1 MSANIL
7 VIEYEPRYLEHVQAA
22 LSDGD
27 FLLEI
32 AGNMDDAV
40 NRCAHFEPTIVIIT
54 SVLPNL
60 RVEDAITQLR
70 ARAGLRIT
78 PFLILMSGYQGDDP
92 KQDAQRYGAQD
103 VLQRPFGRDD
113 LRARVEELV
122 LSAPNPAAT
131 QAIPQEMLEALRKSA
146 GLDGDGRPVTSDD
159 LFGDILSDVEGGE
172 QQPIAVP
179 EVAASPPEAAQTPT
193 PAPPR
198 APAKG
203 ASESNRVDDAFSS
216 MLEESKPQS
225 SAEVKRAAEEAAEK
239 MLSETLAGL
248 DIQHSTSRSPRTD
261 VAETPPQS
269 PAAPQRPEPQENAPA
284 PPKQQQAPPVRA
296 ESPKPPPVVAAPPS
310 ARVKPAASEKPLD
323 SAAPASAAPP
333 ASKPARTAPGT
344 DPPPA
349 PAKTPTRAVKGTQFG
364 QYVIEEHIATG
375 GMAELYKAR
384 MVGMEGFQ
392 KTVAIKRILSNLTDS
407 EEFVRMF
414 IDEAKLAAQLNH
426 NNIIHIYDLGKV
438 DRSHYIA
445 MEFIEGHDLRSILG
459 DCRETGRR
467 MPVPL
472 ALYVTMLLASALD
485 YAHKKRDFE
494 NRDLGLVHRDVS
506 PQNVLISHDGDVK
519 LCDFGIAK
527 AASKASQTRAGALKG
542 KLQYMS
548 PEQAWGKNIDHRS
561 DIFSLGLVLYEMLTT
576 QKVFAGDSELSV
588 LEQVRDPVIAAPSS
602 HNVVIDAEIDRIV
615 FKALHADREERYQSA
630 HELHT
635 DVERVLREQN
645 ASPDRAAIAA
655 FLSELAG
662 GPPAPPIVADRGGA
676 KPPTIPPAPVHET
689 PHETPPP
696 PDPRRAEPPAMPE
709 HDDELERVLSVESDL
724 NVENDGMPTPLLDEF
739 REGTGSFTRGGNAK
753 GRLTWWL
760 LGLLAVVLG
769 VAGWWWFFG
778 RGGDGV
784 AEPSTAPTLPVA
796 PVATDT
802 PTPEPEPALMSEEEL
817 IEQARSV
824 AAAEI
829 IKQEEALRKR
839 LEEEFPTPTPIPPTP
854 TPTETA
860 TPTATATSTRV
871 PPTATPVPSSTPI
884 PPTPTPAVRE
894 GDIVSPG
901 PNVVPPYAL
910 QQDPPA
916 YPLKAQRMKQKGL
929 VEIEALVGT
938 NGIVEDTRIISV
950 DPLGFGFEEA
960 TEAAVKTWRYRPA
973 TKLGVK
979 VRMWVTIRVPFNMQ

>member
-1 MSANIL
+1 MIRRVGGDRSPPIAPDLVDFAKPSQIMRFGLLEHLRAREGGFMSANIL

-27 FLLEI
+27 FRLEI

-78 PFLILMSGYQGDDP
+78 PFLILMSGYQGDNS
-92 KQDAQRYGAQD
+92 KEDAQRYGAQD

-113 LRARVEELV
+113 LRARVEDLV
-122 LSAPNPAAT
+122 ATAPNPAAT

-172 QQPIAVP
+172 QKPISSPNATP
-179 EVAASPPEAAQTPT
+179 RPSEAAPPPAASPAA
-193 PAPPR
+193 
-198 APAKG
+198 AK
-203 ASESNRVDDAFSS
+203 AAFTSNAVDDAFSS
-216 MLEESKPQS
+216 MLESPKPKS
-225 SAEVKRAAEEAAEK
+225 SAEVKRAAEESAEK

-248 DIQHSTSRSPRTD
+248 DIRPGATPPPRAAPPKT
-261 VAETPPQS
+261 TPPQPKKS
-269 PAAPQRPEPQENAPA
+269 PEPPKPPEKAPA
-284 PPKQQQAPPVRA
+284 PPRPPQQPPARAGSPQQPPVA
-296 ESPKPPPVVAAPPS
+296 SPPPS
-310 ARVKPAASEKPLD
+310 ARVKPAASEKPP
-323 SAAPASAAPP
+323 APKEPASAAPP
-333 ASKPARTAPGT
+333 ATPPARTAP
-344 DPPPA
+344 PPA
-349 PAKTPTRAVKGTQFG
+349 QTPKAPTKAAKGTQFG

-375 GMAELYKAR
+375 GMAEVYKAR

-445 MEFIEGHDLRSILG
+445 MEFIEGRDLRSILG
-459 DCRETGRR
+459 DCHDTGRR
-467 MPVPL
+467 MPIPL
-472 ALYVTMLLASALD
+472 ALYVTALLASALD

-561 DIFSLGLVLYEMLTT
+561 DIFSLGLVLYEMLTS

-602 HNVVIDAEIDRIV
+602 HNPEIDAEIDRIV

-630 HELHT
+630 DELHS
-635 DVERVLREQN
+635 DLEGVLREQQ
-645 ASPDRAAIAA
+645 AAPDRAAIAA
-655 FLSELAG
+655 FLSELVG
-662 GPPAPPIVADRGGA
+662 GPPAQAGAADSGGA
-676 KPPTIPPAPVHET
+676 KPPAKPPAAGRAPTFEV
-689 PHETPPP
+689 TPPP
-696 PDPRRAEPPAMPE
+696 GPARGRAGRDAGARFRARAGV
-709 HDDELERVLSVESDL
+709 DYRQRLEC
-724 NVENDGMPTPLLDEF
+724 
-739 REGTGSFTRGGNAK
+739 
-753 GRLTWWL
+753 
-760 LGLLAVVLG
+760 
-769 VAGWWWFFG
+769 
-778 RGGDGV
+778 
-784 AEPSTAPTLPVA
+784 
-796 PVATDT
+796 
-802 PTPEPEPALMSEEEL
+802 
-817 IEQARSV
+817 
-824 AAAEI
+824 
-829 IKQEEALRKR
+829 RKR
-839 LEEEFPTPTPIPPTP
+839 RH
-854 TPTETA
+854 A
-860 TPTATATSTRV
+860 
-871 PPTATPVPSSTPI
+871 
-884 PPTPTPAVRE
+884 
-894 GDIVSPG
+894 D
-901 PNVVPPYAL
+901 
-910 QQDPPA
+910 
-916 YPLKAQRMKQKGL
+916 
-929 VEIEALVGT
+929 
-938 NGIVEDTRIISV
+938 
-950 DPLGFGFEEA
+950 
-960 TEAAVKTWRYRPA
+960 AAPR
-973 TKLGVK
+973 
-979 VRMWVTIRVPFNMQ
+979 

>member
-7 VIEYEPRYLEHVQAA
+7 VIEYEPRYLEHVRAA

-27 FLLEI
+27 FRLEI

-78 PFLILMSGYQGDDP
+78 PFLILMSGYQGNDP
-92 KQDAQRYGAQD
+92 KKDALRYGAQD
-103 VLQRPFGRDD
+103 LLQRPFGRDD
-113 LRARVEELV
+113 LRARVDELV
-122 LSAPNPAAT
+122 ATAPNPAAT
-131 QAIPQEMLEALRKSA
+131 QAIPQEMLEALRRSA

-159 LFGDILSDVEGGE
+159 LFGEILSDVEGGE
-172 QQPIAVP
+172 RQPVAAP
-179 EVAASPPEAAQTPT
+179 EVAKPVPVPP
-193 PAPPR
+193 
-198 APAKG
+198 PAKA
-203 ASESNRVDDAFSS
+203 ASHSTTVDEAFSQI
-216 MLEESKPQS
+216 LESPKRHS
-225 SAEVKRAAEEAAEK
+225 SAEVKREAEEAAEK

-248 DIQHSTSRSPRTD
+248 DIGPPASRSPR
-261 VAETPPQS
+261 PPAGEPPARQPDPPVS
-269 PAAPQRPEPQENAPA
+269 PPPPAKPPAPAQVQKPPPPTGAARPTPAAPT
-284 PPKQQQAPPVRA
+284 
-296 ESPKPPPVVAAPPS
+296 PPP
-310 ARVKPAASEKPLD
+310 ARVKPAAPEAPSPAAAGPKPT
-323 SAAPASAAPP
+323 AA
-333 ASKPARTAPGT
+333 K
-344 DPPPA
+344 PPPA
-349 PAKTPTRAVKGTQFG
+349 KAPAPKTERPAVTTEAPKPQTRAVKGTQFG
-364 QYVIEEHIATG
+364 QYVIEAHIATG
-375 GMAELYKAR
+375 GMAEVYKAR

-445 MEFIEGHDLRSILG
+445 MEFIEGRDLRSILG
-459 DCRETGRR
+459 DCRDTGRR
-467 MPVPL
+467 MPIPL
-472 ALYVTMLLASALD
+472 ALSITMLLASALD

-561 DIFSLGLVLYEMLTT
+561 DIFSLGLVLYEMLTS

-588 LEQVRDPVIAAPSS
+588 LEQVRDPIIAAPSS
-602 HNVVIDAEIDRIV
+602 HNSEIDPEIDRIV
-615 FKALHADREERYQSA
+615 FKSLHADREERYQSA

-635 DVERVLREQN
+635 DLERVLRAQE
-645 ASPDRAAIAA
+645 SVPDRAAIAV
-655 FLSELAG
+655 FLAELAG
-662 GPPAPPIVADRGGA
+662 GPPAPRIAAQPTAAQPPA
-676 KPPTIPPAPVHET
+676 KPPHKGRDTAAASL
-689 PHETPPP
+689 PPP
-696 PDPRRAEPPAMPE
+696 PGVEPVTLPD
-709 HDDELERVLSVESDL
+709 HDVELERVLSGDSKP
-724 NVENDGMPTPLLDEF
+724 MPTPLLDEF
-739 REGTGSFTRGGNAK
+739 RESTGSFTRK
-753 GRLTWWL
+753 RSPQGRLTWYL
-760 LGLLAVVLG
+760 LGLLVVVLG
-769 VAGWWWFFG
+769 AAAWWWFLG
-778 RGGDGV
+778 RGGG
-784 AEPSTAPTLPVA
+784 ATTAGRPVQPA
-796 PVATDT
+796 PVIPVATES
-802 PTPEPEPALMSEEEL
+802 PTPGPETALMSEEEL

-829 IKQEEALRKR
+829 VKQEEALRKR
-839 LEEEFPTPTPIPPTP
+839 LEEEFPTPTPMPPTA

-860 TPTATATSTRV
+860 TPTATATTTPV
-871 PPTATPVPSSTPI
+871 PPTATPVPSATPI
-884 PPTPTPAVRE
+884 PPTPTPVVRE

-901 PNVVPPYAL
+901 PGVIPPEPIYREAPEYPRKAL
-910 QQDPPA
+910 S
-916 YPLKAQRMKQKGL
+916 RKQPGQ
-929 VEIEALVGT
+929 VDVEALVGI
-938 NGIVEDTRIISV
+938 NGDIEDIRVISV
-950 DPLGFGFEEA
+950 SNKGYGFEDA
-960 TEAAVKTWRYRPA
+960 TEAAIRKWRYRPA

-979 VRMWVTIRVPFNMQ
+979 VRMWVTIRVPFKMQ